1 MPRIS
6 KTFLN
11 KQKLLITGVALII
24 VAAGAFYFKSD
35 TSRQF
40 SNLAVFPVENYLEN
54 SSVISQEDF
63 LIDGTVDNVV
73 TRDETGRRFLVSV
86 QIGENGLI
94 IPVLVES
101 GKKPIQRGQRL
112 LMAVHVGAKDG
123 IVCTNYEIR

>member
-1 MPRIS
+1 MTRIS
-6 KTFLN
+6 KPFLN
-11 KQKLLITGVALII
+11 KQKLLITGVALIV
-24 VAAGAFYFKSD
+24 VAAGAFYFNSD

-40 SNLAVFPVENYLEN
+40 SHLAVFPVENYLEN
-54 SSVISQEDF
+54 SGVISQEDF

-86 QIGENGLI
+86 QIGENGQLL
-94 IPVLVES
+94 PVLVES

>member
-6 KTFLN
+6 KPFLN
-11 KQKLLITGVALII
+11 KQKLLITGVALLV
-24 VAAGAFYFKSD
+24 VAAGAFYFNSD

-54 SSVISQEDF
+54 SGVISKEDF